1 MDGSMYHLIGAVQYD
16 CSSSTKKI
24 LMHIIIND
32 VLLYVGVHPKEL
44 WNGKRDRVVIQW
56 ISYQEA

>member
-1 MDGSMYHLIGAVQYD
+1 MDRSERSAYPLMDGSMYHLIGAVQYD

-44 WNGKRDRVVIQW
+44 
-56 ISYQEA
+56 